1 MEQLSKA
8 QWPEGLKHIPQP
20 PKRLYIRGAPPPP
33 GLKLLCVVG
42 ARKNTEYGRR
52 ACRELISGL
61 AHLPIG
67 IVSGLAIGIDTI
79 ALETALDTHLY
90 TLAIPGSGLA
100 NERLYPR
107 QNYYL
112 AQRILNSGGALV
124 SEFEPH
130 ERAAPWMFP
139 MRNRLMAGLCQ
150 ATLMVEAEQN
160 SGTLIT
166 ARLTNEYGRDLLVVP
181 GSIFSSHT
189 HGPHAFLKEGATPIT
204 NAEELRSALNVTN
217 LIDPTSLS
225 VTQLLILDHLS
236 QPHEYNELMCL
247 SSGSVSE
254 FTRAISGLELR
265 NLIEINNGIIYKKV
279 DKTNHLT

>member
-1 MEQLSKA
+1 M
-8 QWPEGLKHIPQP
+8 KHIPQP

-52 ACRELISGL
+52 ACRELILGL
-61 AHLPIG
+61 ANTPVG

-79 ALETALDTHLY
+79 ALETALDAHLY

-100 NERLYPR
+100 DECLYPR
-107 QNYYL
+107 QNRNL
-112 AQRILNSGGALV
+112 ARRILDSGGALV

-139 MRNRLMAGLCQ
+139 MRNRLMAGMCQ

-166 ARLTNEYGRDLLVVP
+166 ARLTNEYNRDLLIVP
-181 GSIFSSHT
+181 GSIFSSHS
-189 HGPHAFLKEGATPIT
+189 HGPHSFYREGATPIT
-204 NAEELRSALNVTN
+204 CSDDLKEALRVT
-217 LIDPTSLS
+217 IPTYQTSLS
-225 VTQLLILDHLS
+225 DTQQLILDILSKPCSQTQLLATLQI
-236 QPHEYNELMCL
+236 P
-247 SSGSVSE
+247 VSE
-254 FTRAISGLELR
+254 FNAACSSLELKE
-265 NLIEINNGIIYKKV
+265 LIEIV
-279 DKTNHLT
+279 DGTIQRKLTKQTT